1 MGRNNINQEQFYN
14 SQEMKKNHKEYR
26 NNGYREQPLF
36 MTERECPKRKKE
48 RAPTAGGTSSIRMET
63 LWALHSAVKR
73 KGKQNLKGRN

>member
-48 RAPTAGGTSSIRMET
+48 LPLQGAQVPFKWRRYGHCTVQS
-63 LWALHSAVKR
+63 
-73 KGKQNLKGRN
+73 KGKENKT